1 MAKTLMYRYIQ
12 DTMEMSEIKVE
23 SILSIEIVANSM
35 IKGLPLNKFR
45 EHVSAMG
52 LRNALVIAI

>member
-45 EHVSAMG
+45 EHV
-52 LRNALVIAI
+52 